1 MHISESVY
9 RMGSVGEGILVK
21 STLDISNSFI
31 I

>member
-9 RMGSVGEGILVK
+9 RAGVVEGYILVK

>member
-9 RMGSVGEGILVK
+9 RVGAVGGYILVK